1 MTSALVYSA
10 NGSEVD
16 TVIIDGEVV
25 LEHGRLTK
33 FDEEEIY
40 AHAKAVAEKF

>member
-1 MTSALVYSA
+1 MAVAATWAAAILQA
-10 NGSEVD
+10 
-16 TVIIDGEVV
+16 IIDGEVV